1 MEAQDGL
8 RQVHATVIAHAR
20 LSGIGVE
27 AHRELAREA
36 LGDDAAERMAA
47 LAQLD

>member
-1 MEAQDGL
+1 MEAQDQL
-8 RQVHATVIAHAR
+8 RQMQATLIAHAR
-20 LSGIGVE
+20 LQGIGVE
-27 AHRELAREA
+27 AHRELVREA